1 MRPPVRDK
9 SPSSLADAFRTCWN
23 AKEGE
28 EGVGGRKAGGKS
40 LAVRRVCVCTRVWP
54 KNGREMER
62 IGRIKDCVKT
72 RFAKV
77 DPHAGCRK
85 LEYGGQLRA

>member
-40 LAVRRVCVCTRVWP
+40 LAVRRVCVCVYARVAE
-54 KNGREMER
+54 KRAGNGTNRR
-62 IGRIKDCVKT
+62 D
-72 RFAKV
+72 
-77 DPHAGCRK
+77 
-85 LEYGGQLRA
+85 

>member
-40 LAVRRVCVCTRVWP
+40 LAVRRVCVCVRAC
-54 KNGREMER
+54 GRKTGGKWNESEGLR
-62 IGRIKDCVKT
+62 I
-72 RFAKV
+72 A
-77 DPHAGCRK
+77 
-85 LEYGGQLRA
+85 